1 MFCYEK
7 NVLAVHD
14 DLVPLIQD
22 LASFHHSARV
32 GPFGIVLF
40 VLNCNPGPQG
50 VADENWLD
58 ETQLVES
65 VSERDG
71 INPAGGEPNANGK
84 DHGPVSNT
92 LAEWR
97 LPRKL
102 RIHMMREEISGVP
115 RVDNDVGFRN
125 RTPRGYPLSPDRVVF
140 EIFCA
145 VQSSP
150 RRLARIPCRQ

>member
-1 MFCYEK
+1 M
-7 NVLAVHD
+7 LAVHD
-14 DLVPLIQD
+14 DLVPLIQN
-22 LASFHHSARV
+22 LASFHHAAGV

-40 VLNCNPGPQG
+40 VLNRNPRPQG

-65 VSERDG
+65 VSERDR
-71 INPAGGEPNANGK
+71 INSAGREPNANGK
-84 DHGPVSNT
+84 DHGPVSNA

-97 LPRKL
+97 LARKL
-102 RIHMMREEISGVP
+102 HIHMMREEIPSMS
-115 RVDNDVGFRN
+115 RVDDDVGFRD
-125 RTPRGYPLSPDRVVF
+125 RTPSGYALSPDRVVF

-150 RRLARIPCRQ
+150 RCLARVPCRQ